1 MTAFEEFRQLVE
13 LAKQR
18 GWITPPPIRPRQ
30 GVTTRTPEE
39 QKAWRKIYN
48 KAFDIKR
55 RALAKQS
62 T

>member
-39 QKAWRKIYN
+39 QKAARDARYAARKAR
-48 KAFDIKR
+48 KK
-55 RALAKQS
+55 K
-62 T
+62 